1 MLPQPIS
8 AFYQRVLLTS
18 TQPARCKD
26 SRFVH
31 PGTAFV
37 REEPAAALL
46 VPASPAKFHI
56 TPPTEPRLPPLQ
68 HYLFH
73 LPMPIMS
80 ASGRARDY
88 SPKQLLPEAVPL
100 QPLPL

>member
-46 VPASPAKFHI
+46 VPALPAKFLT
-56 TPPTEPRLPPLQ
+56 TPPTEPLLPPLQ
-68 HYLFH
+68 RCLFH
-73 LPMPIMS
+73 LPIS
-80 ASGRARDY
+80 TTLASGRARDY